1 MPSMYEQYQMG
12 SEGSARANS
21 TMKMWEQWREIK
33 NKHSEMGYRD
43 RTLKRQNQQ
52 RKVEFAADMI
62 GLGVVAY
69 EGYKAMELPSPQT
82 IEDRAATA
90 MNKKGNIKVDGDWMK
105 HEQNKVQYT
114 KEPTEIKSKGG
125 GGPIDT
131 TELRN
136 GYSYKHEGPTKKLT
150 ETYINKS
157 GQKTNKPF
165 SAVSKD
171 WEYEKDYIHEV
182 LRNYVGKEN
191 SDIGVHGDIY
201 GKYSMGGR

>member
-1 MPSMYEQYQMG
+1 
-12 SEGSARANS
+12 
-21 TMKMWEQWREIK
+21 MKMWEQWREIK

-52 RKVEFAADMI
+52 RKVDFAADLI
-62 GLGVVAY
+62 GLGVTAY
-69 EGYKAMELPSPQT
+69 EGYKESKLLSPQQ
-82 IEDRAATA
+82 IEEKVTTS
-90 MNKKGNIKVDGDWMK
+90 MNKKGNIQVDGDWMK
-105 HEQNKVQYT
+105 HEQNTVDTTSKFT
-114 KEPTEIKSKGG
+114 REPVKIQSKGD

>member
-114 KEPTEIKSKGG
+114 KEPTKIKSKGD

-171 WEYEKDYIHEV
+171 WEYERDYIQET
-182 LRNYVGKEN
+182 LRSYLRK
-191 SDIGVHGDIY
+191 SDSDTDVYGSVHS
-201 GKYSMGGR
+201 KYSMGGF